1 MALTIKK
8 TATWLYCKQCKKSSS
23 YMWNLEKNGTN
34 ELVCKTEIESQIK
47 K

>member
-23 YMWNLEKNGTN
+23 YMWNLEKMVQMNSFA
-34 ELVCKTEIESQIK
+34 KQK
-47 K
+47 